1 MPLRR
6 RAVAASLAFA
16 AALCAAPQARAE
28 CALALILALDVSGS
42 VDPGEWNLQRG
53 GLASAFR
60 TDDLQEAIAGI
71 GGDLAVAVTQ
81 WTGASRQHVSIGWTR
96 LTSPADVSAFADTLD
111 AMPRRWRHFS
121 TAIGEALIHAVELGR
136 AAPPDC
142 RRKVID
148 VSGDGES
155 NEGVLPGAARASAA
169 AEGWTVN
176 GLAIAGAFPP
186 VDRHY
191 ERSVIIGDLAFVEI
205 ADGFEDYPRA
215 ILRKLLREIR
225 ADMNLS
231 DAPPPPAPSEA
242 LGADRAAHA
251 PDRRRPPS

>member
-1 MPLRR
+1 MPFRVRARLAPALLGLAA
-6 RAVAASLAFA
+6 AVAAP
-16 AALCAAPQARAE
+16 AAPARAD

-42 VDPGEWNLQRG
+42 VDPREWTLQAG
-53 GLASAFR
+53 GLAAAFR
-60 TDDLQEAIAGI
+60 TEDLQEVI
-71 GGDLAVAVTQ
+71 GALDGDLLIAVTQ
-81 WTGASRQHVSIGWTR
+81 WTGASRQEVTIPFQR
-96 LTSPADVSAFADTLD
+96 LSDRGSVLAFADAVD

-121 TAIGEALIHAVELGR
+121 TALGEALVHAVELGR
-136 AAPPDC
+136 DAPPDC

-155 NEGVLPGAARASAA
+155 NEGVLPMVARRQAD

-191 ERSVIIGDLAFVEI
+191 RDHVVVGPLAFVEV
-205 ADGFEDYPRA
+205 ADGFDDYPRA

-225 ADMNLS
+225 SDLNLS
-231 DAPPPPAPSEA
+231 A
-242 LGADRAAHA
+242 A
-251 PDRRRPPS
+251 PDPTPPG

>member
-1 MPLRR
+1 MPLRL
-6 RAVAASLAFA
+6 RALAATFA
-16 AALCAAPQARAE
+16 AVLAAAPAARAE

-42 VDPGEWNLQRG
+42 VDPREWDLQRG
-53 GLASAFR
+53 GLAGAFR
-60 TDDLQEAIAGI
+60 TDDLQEAIAALD
-71 GGDLAVAVTQ
+71 GDLAVAVTQ
-81 WTGASRQHVSIGWTR
+81 WTGASRQDVSIGWTR
-96 LTSPADVSAFADTLD
+96 LTSPADVYAFADALD

-155 NEGVLPGAARASAA
+155 NEGVLPREARRTAAR
-169 AEGWTVN
+169 EGWTVN

-191 ERSVIIGDLAFVEI
+191 ERSVIIGELAFVEI

-215 ILRKLLREIR
+215 IKRKLLREIR
-225 ADMNLS
+225 G
-231 DAPPPPAPSEA
+231 DAKVAAVSAGPA
-242 LGADRAAHA
+242 R
-251 PDRRRPPS
+251 